1 MNITI
6 TTDTDNH
13 KRMLK
18 ERFKGFTKDR
28 LIEVIMGE
36 QNSRLTM
43 AHAAYVIMHQDQFD
57 PELVEMYE
65 DYVEGVAEDVGV
77 TEGGIYAL

>member
-6 TTDTDNH
+6 TTSTEDH

-36 QNSRLTM
+36 QNSRMTM
-43 AHAAYVIMHQDQFD
+43 AHAAYILVNQDQFD

-65 DYVEGVAEDVGV
+65 DYVVGAAEDVGI
-77 TEGGIYAL
+77 TECGIYAL